1 MYLSFK
7 GNHKAE
13 LRISVDETY
22 KLMLTDELVETFN
35 YVDFIEDILS
45 IKLNEYRNLLIYH
58 LVGNLNLPLEV
69 THYQDLEYD
78 LRSKGIFPS
87 SWRCKTTGLIL
98 FLMNSDLP
106 SINRFYN
113 TLLLL
118 KRNDFFAKQ
127 YKSHESAPLLASTA
141 TVFGKTEV
149 QNNGITRVSRIF
161 STSLEMMFYDLISEL
176 RRTEYALDVDIAAKL
191 LRQLQ
196 YQDVCYEL
204 LQDALNMDYTAFC
217 KKHLSREY
225 CAIGTVQTIF
235 NCLSVPAINNAIKN
249 EVQFAETTSWYG
261 NDNDYI
267 TSGDIRVI
275 PMHIFS
281 NEYVRDRFACQSYL
295 TGLYEKYR
303 IEGMY
308 HITPNGTEG
317 WIGLIVSKVLAD
329 GHKFKKCIYCNSY
342 SVIRSQNICDDCQRH
357 YKDQIDEFNKKDG
370 ARRKNKRDMSA
381 SKHDKPIVDFYIS
394 LYDELHELLITNFT
408 NMLKEES
415 FDRQKPITLDY
426 GLLDIDQCYIDDF
439 LAQDEAEREI
449 LAFKPH
455 SEYRYNLIHELWAA
469 YMIPKRFVKGIF
481 GGDGFGSID
490 NMAADFYEVLDIRSL
505 DKYSELIEFLKQ
517 ALVS

>member
-13 LRISVDETY
+13 LRVSVDETY

-45 IKLNEYRNLLIYH
+45 IKLNEYRNLLIHH
-58 LVGNLNLPLEV
+58 LAGNLNLPIEA

-78 LRSKGIFPS
+78 LKSKGIFPS
-87 SWRCKTTGLIL
+87 RWRCKTTGLIL
-98 FLMNSDLP
+98 YLMNSDLP

-127 YKSHESAPLLASTA
+127 YKFHESAPLLASTSA
-141 TVFGKTEV
+141 VFGKTEV
-149 QNNGITRVSRIF
+149 KNNHIIHVSRIF
-161 STSLEMMFYDLISEL
+161 STTLEMMFCDLVSEL
-176 RRTEYALDVDIAAKL
+176 RTTKCVSDVDIAVKL

-196 YQDVCYEL
+196 YQDVCHEL
-204 LQDALNMDYTAFC
+204 LQDALNMDYTTFC

-225 CAIGTVQTIF
+225 CAIGTVQAIF
-235 NCLSVPAINNAIKN
+235 NCLSVPSINNAIKD
-249 EVQFAETTSWYG
+249 EVRSADTTSWYG

-267 TSGDIRVI
+267 TSGDIQVI
-275 PMHIFS
+275 PIHIFS
-281 NEYVRDRFACQSYL
+281 NEYVRDRFVCQSYL

-303 IEGMY
+303 IEGMH

-329 GHKFKKCIYCNSY
+329 GYKFKKCIYCNSY
-342 SVIRSQNICDDCQRH
+342 SVMRSPNICDDCQRH
-357 YKDQIDEFNKKDG
+357 YKARIDEFNKKDG

-381 SKHDKPIVDFYIS
+381 SKHDKPVIDFYIS
-394 LYDELHELLITNFT
+394 LYDKLHDLLITNFT

-426 GLLDIDQCYIDDF
+426 NLLEIDQCYIDDF

-449 LAFKPH
+449 LAFEPH
-455 SEYRYNLIHELWAA
+455 SEYRYNLIHELWAT

-505 DKYSELIEFLKQ
+505 DKYSELVEFLKD
-517 ALVS
+517 ALL